1 MASATI
7 TTGTN
12 RRYRSVEGTL
22 EQVMDYLDENKIPD
36 EKIIGMGYSGIA
48 DKLFFAS
55 FRLSE
60 V

>member
-12 RRYRSVEGTL
+12 NRYRSVEGTL
-22 EQVMDYLDENKIPD
+22 EQVMDYLDENKIQ
-36 EKIIGMGYSGIA
+36 IGRA
-48 DKLFFAS
+48 H
-55 FRLSE
+55 